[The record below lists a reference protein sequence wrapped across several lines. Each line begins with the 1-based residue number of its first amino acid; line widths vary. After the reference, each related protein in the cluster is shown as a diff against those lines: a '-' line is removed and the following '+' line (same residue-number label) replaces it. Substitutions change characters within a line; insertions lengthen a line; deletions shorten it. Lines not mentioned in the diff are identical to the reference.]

1 VIKVEWFY
9 WLIAAF
15 FLAVAFLVVRD
26 RSNPRRVSSAAFWA
40 LLGLCFPYS
49 SFVVAKTLPAWPLGV
64 AVVVI
69 ACIAGFGGLA
79 HGTAEKTTSPRER
92 EGLADR
98 FGNKLFIPVL
108 VIPVV
113 TGLFAT
119 FGADVKIGGRPVL
132 EPLSETVI
140 GLGASAV
147 VAVVVA
153 MWVLRTPHPAV
164 PLHEGRRLTENIGWA
179 SVLPQLLAMLG
190 LVFATAGV
198 GKAIGSSASQILPRG
213 SLLAAVVLYCVGMA
227 VFTIIM
233 GNAFAA
239 FPVMTAAIG
248 YPLLIQNFHG
258 TAPAVFAIG
267 MLSGYCG
274 TLCTPMA
281 ANFNIVPV
289 ALLEL
294 RSDYAVI
301 RAQLPTAGPLL
312 LCNVA
317 LMYLLAF

>member
-15 FLAVAFLVVRD
+15 FLAVALLVIRD
-26 RSNPRRVSSAAFWA
+26 RSNPRRITSAAFWA

-79 HGTAEKTTSPRER
+79 HGTQEKTTSPRER
-92 EGLADR
+92 ERLADR

-119 FGADVKIGGRPVL
+119 FGTDLKIGGRPLL

-140 GLGASAV
+140 GLGASAI
-147 VAVVVA
+147 VAVVIA

-198 GKAIGSSASQILPRG
+198 GKAIGDSAGQILPRG

-227 VFTIIM
+227 LFTIIM

-248 YPLLIQNFHG
+248 YPLLIQNYHG
-258 TAPAVFAIG
+258 TAAAVFAIG

-294 RSDYAVI
+294 KSDYAVI
-301 RAQLPTAGPLL
+301 REQIPTAGPLL
-312 LCNVA
+312 LCNIA
-317 LMYLLAF
+317 LMYLVAF